1 MKKTWIEKYNQP
13 RDKTIKILDKDFADM
28 KACEKMLIA
37 TPKIIDE
44 YINHVPKSYVTD
56 VKTMRKDLAFTYQAD
71 VTCPATTGIFLR
83 VVSEASLEKIILG
96 EKNPTPFWRVVDHK
110 SN

>member
-1 MKKTWIEKYNQP
+1 MCI
-13 RDKTIKILDKDFADM
+13 RDRF
-28 KACEKMLIA
+28 IA

-71 VTCPATTGIFLR
+71 VTCPVTTGIFLR
-83 VVSEASLEKIILG
+83 VVSEASFEKIILG
-96 EKNPTPFWRVVDHK
+96 EKNPTPFWRVVDPK
-110 SN
+110 SNLAKKLACGSKFIRDMRALEAD